1 MAKFGLYT
9 LKSEVPITVTEHND
23 MQIALEYYSKIKNL
37 PLKEFLQIFRV
48 QEIKENNETRSIKSK
63 F

>member
-1 MAKFGLYT
+1 MTKFGLYT

>member
-1 MAKFGLYT
+1 MTKFGLYT
-9 LKSEVPITVTEHND
+9 LKSEIPITITEHDNI
-23 MQIALEYYSKIKNL
+23 QIALEYYSKVKKL

>member
-9 LKSEVPITVTEHND
+9 LKSEIPITITEHDNI
-23 MQIALEYYSKIKNL
+23 QIALEYYSKVKKS

-48 QEIKENNETRSIKSK
+48 QEIKGNDKTRSIKS
-63 F
+63 